1 MNEETKEYGKKVMM
15 TYRELYDSLI
25 EKYADEK
32 GIIRGKPCSLIYR
45 VSRAGEAAGFDS
57 LIEDECVTTISCVE
71 LE

>member
-45 VSRAGEAAGFDS
+45 VSRAGEAVGFDRVV
-57 LIEDECVTTISCVE
+57 DEAFKEE
-71 LE
+71 LNLGN

>member
-32 GIIRGKPCSLIYR
+32 GIIRGKPCALLYR

-57 LIEDECVTTISCVE
+57 IVDDSV
-71 LE
+71 LETLTDAE